1 MVAIASTTHTVSTA
15 AVIFLSVI
23 VGITAFLVVFYMFFT
38 KKACFKNCGG
48 CDGLLEPGRY
58 SGDEALAKSFDDS
71 DSDSSDDSEEE
82 TMRQMRKTV
91 RRSSARKNNGSSSDI
106 IDDQQPSTSN
116 IDTTLNT
123 NPSTPS
129 SGEKQMNEQQT
140 VMDGTSPNEAPKQME
155 SPASHV
161 STNDGKEWNID
172 DSESVYSRELS
183 SSLMEEDEVAVAIA
197 AKPSPLDGDSVDI
210 SMEDTTPISA
220 CGVIDIAVQYSISD
234 RKLQITI
241 IEAKELPSKDRGGA
255 SIIQVRAVML
265 PAKRKR
271 YKTKVQHINSS
282 RFAETFKVSQ
292 VSPEELRRLG
302 LRVRLYGI
310 GKVRDRLIGEATVR
324 FDELNLIRDPQL
336 TVTLQLEPRTDV
348 NRGDQLDVTGSQ
360 GYIDTSSV
368 ATLAHGGSLPELLLS
383 LSYNEMTGRLCVE
396 VVKGSHF
403 RNLAM
408 SKPPDTFVKLVLLNS
423 SCQEMAQS
431 KTTIRR
437 SQPNPVFKEPFYF
450 QVALFQ
456 LVEVSLM
463 VSVYSS
469 KTIKKKEMLGWISL
483 GQNSSSEADEQHWL
497 EMKEAKG
504 NTVSRWH
511 TLIES

>member
-1 MVAIASTTHTVSTA
+1 
-15 AVIFLSVI
+15 
-23 VGITAFLVVFYMFFT
+23 
-38 KKACFKNCGG
+38 
-48 CDGLLEPGRY
+48 
-58 SGDEALAKSFDDS
+58 
-71 DSDSSDDSEEE
+71 
-82 TMRQMRKTV
+82 
-91 RRSSARKNNGSSSDI
+91 
-106 IDDQQPSTSN
+106 
-116 IDTTLNT
+116 
-123 NPSTPS
+123 
-129 SGEKQMNEQQT
+129 
-140 VMDGTSPNEAPKQME
+140 
-155 SPASHV
+155 
-161 STNDGKEWNID
+161 
-172 DSESVYSRELS
+172 
-183 SSLMEEDEVAVAIA
+183 
-197 AKPSPLDGDSVDI
+197 
-210 SMEDTTPISA
+210 PISA

-241 IEAKELPSKDRGGA
+241 IEAKELPSKDRGGV
-255 SIIQVRAVML
+255 ITHQVRAVML

>member
-1 MVAIASTTHTVSTA
+1 MSTAMCCFHGLFAHMGSGGSSFSRDVVAVLKTDRAAKNRKQTVSVSSDDSLNDPDEIVENWNDSSSKPRLSITADADEKKEAPRFARVSTRIKNSMRAIRSSLSDLRASTTSINTNNNNT
-15 AVIFLSVI
+15 
-23 VGITAFLVVFYMFFT
+23 
-38 KKACFKNCGG
+38 
-48 CDGLLEPGRY
+48 
-58 SGDEALAKSFDDS
+58 KSFDDS

-408 SKPPDTFVKLVLLNS
+408 SKPPGCAVPTCRSFTHGECLFIENN
-423 SCQEMAQS
+423 QEERNVRMDI
-431 KTTIRR
+431 T
-437 SQPNPVFKEPFYF
+437 
-450 QVALFQ
+450 
-456 LVEVSLM
+456 
-463 VSVYSS
+463 
-469 KTIKKKEMLGWISL
+469 W
-483 GQNSSSEADEQHWL
+483 SEQQQ
-497 EMKEAKG
+497 
-504 NTVSRWH
+504 
-511 TLIES
+511 